1 MATGFATLD
10 RCLNGPT
17 SLVTENDNQPNTKVL
32 CGVFDT
38 PENGIIHNIARY
50 PYDKNIAHALVKND
64 FGRDPGIGTPKNN
77 GKGRL
82 ASLNLLSPLKS
93 LVRMDAAS
101 PGISLVTL
109 EKPLNSLVYI

>member
-1 MATGFATLD
+1 MATGFAPLD

-32 CGVFDT
+32 CGILDT

-50 PYDKNIAHALVKND
+50 PYDKKIAHALVKND

-77 GKGRL
+77 GKRRL
-82 ASLNLLSPLKS
+82 ASLHLLSPVSPLI
-93 LVRMDAAS
+93 RMDAAS
-101 PGISLVTL
+101 PGISLVSL